1 MTHKKANDFI
11 KKWNKDLM
19 IKNYSKLKI
28 KEKMDL
34 IEKRLK
40 EIKSENISIMR
51 SEWKGEKPKK
61 KVMVNSS
68 NFTLDNLNLAFLMAT
83 KSTKLGMPL
92 DKDRSKF
99 KVVKSVKKSTNVPKG
114 SHLMPDGSIMRD
126 SEMKKT
132 RRKKLTNSKDD
143 RIPKLVTKY

>member
-28 KEKMDL
+28 KEKTDL

-40 EIKSENISIMR
+40 EIKSENINIMK
-51 SEWKGEKPKK
+51 SEWKGKPKK

-68 NFTLDNLNLAFLMAT
+68 NFT

-99 KVVKSVKKSTNVPKG
+99 KVVKSVKKSTNVPKD
-114 SHLMPDGSIMRD
+114 SHRMPDGSIMKNSD
-126 SEMKKT
+126 MKKT

-143 RIPKLVTKY
+143 RIPELVRKY